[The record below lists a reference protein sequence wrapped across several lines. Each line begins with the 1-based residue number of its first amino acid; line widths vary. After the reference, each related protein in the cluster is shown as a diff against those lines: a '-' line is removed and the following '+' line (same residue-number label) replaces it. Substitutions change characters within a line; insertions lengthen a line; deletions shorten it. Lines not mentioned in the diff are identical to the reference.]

1 MRRFEIAES
10 NCWQLDYS
18 ALRPTWAWG
27 MQIMQEQLSVP
38 PRPSDSLRSFKIVPD
53 DFVCPWAP
61 LSFRISHSCFGL
73 SLGSEVHPA
82 ANTIYLQW

>member
-1 MRRFEIAES
+1 MDLGNADNAGAIICHA
-10 NCWQLDYS
+10 
-18 ALRPTWAWG
+18 
-27 MQIMQEQLSVP
+27 
-38 PRPSDSLRSFKIVPD
+38 PRPSGSLRSFKIVPD
-53 DFVCPWAP
+53 DFVSPWAP